1 MHDNFFAEI
10 PINNSLSLV
19 PKLSLSALGVD
30 EPEIRSESGAVVDS
44 KANWLQISVLAKLYL
59 SQYLY
64 LQVEPQVGINVTQK
78 GDDDLYNYDFSAVGG
93 IGYMFNQNAGVDLR
107 YGYGFSNI
115 Y

>member
-19 PKLSLSALGVD
+19 PELSLSALGVD
-30 EPEIRSESGAVVDS
+30 EPEIRSAYSAVVDS
-44 KANWLQISVLAKLYL
+44 KANWLQISVLAKTYL

-64 LQVEPQVGINVTQK
+64 LQVEPQVGVNVTQK

-107 YGYGFSNI
+107 CGYGFSNI